1 MSRRF
6 KALVISLAV
15 ASCMSGA
22 AWAGPGQDKDNGDP
36 EIPTSP
42 HRLRPKDAAV
52 RAENSEMRA
61 QVAAST
67 TASERSDLWMRFLRT
82 YLRLVRIV
90 GP

>member
-1 MSRRF
+1 MSRHFRT
-6 KALVISLAV
+6 LVISLAV

-22 AWAGPGQDKDNGDP
+22 AVAGPKDNGDP

-42 HRLRPKDAAV
+42 HRLRPTNTG
-52 RAENSEMRA
+52 AERGRSENCVQV
-61 QVAAST
+61 QVAAGA
-67 TASERSDLWMRFLRT
+67 TASERSGLWMRFLRT

>member
-1 MSRRF
+1 MSSNFRT
-6 KALVISLAV
+6 LVISLAV

-22 AWAGPGQDKDNGDP
+22 AVAGPKDNGDP

-42 HRLRPKDAAV
+42 HRLRPKDLAV
-52 RAENSEMRA
+52 GAENSEARA
-61 QVAAST
+61 QVAASV

>member
-1 MSRRF
+1 MSRHFR
-6 KALVISLAV
+6 ALLISLVV
-15 ASCMSGA
+15 ASSMSGA
-22 AWAGPGQDKDNGDP
+22 AVAGPRDNGDP

-42 HRLRPKDAAV
+42 HRLRPKDTAV
-52 RAENSEMRA
+52 GTVGSEMRSV
-61 QVAAST
+61 QVAASA